1 MRIYTEVVWS
11 WDDEKGEL
19 VRESSKSYDYDGPL
33 TLFSEASE
41 RNSSNPAATTG
52 ANYRDGTG
60 DSFVYPAGVV
70 TTGPTEYPHYIRF
83 IARRSYTST
92 QSR

>member
-33 TLFSEASE
+33 TLAQHPSEM
-41 RNSSNPAATTG
+41 TG
-52 ANYRDGTG
+52 ANYTSAYSSGYA
-60 DSFVYPAGVV
+60 YPVGV
-70 TTGPTEYPHYIRF
+70 GGNQIDYPHLLLFDKYP
-83 IARRSYTST
+83 
-92 QSR
+92 